1 MASQRTLCQ
10 SVLERLA
17 NAGVLED
24 LLLIGSWCLEGY
36 KSYFGRKTPLTTL
49 RTRDIDF
56 LVPRPARLRASVDV
70 PALLADLG
78 FVADFHRGGYI
89 RLIHPELIV
98 EFLVP
103 ERGRGTD
110 HPVRLPQLKVN
121 AQALRF
127 LNMLSD
133 STITATIEGIP
144 VRMPHPAA
152 FALHKLLIAPRRRG
166 PTGKQAKD
174 LAAAVAVLEALR
186 AHGAIESVR
195 GHFASM
201 PTRWQARI
209 RQVLG
214 ARQELGNFEAF
225 FQESTK
231 KENRK
236 RPA

>member
-1 MASQRTLCQ
+1 MASQRTLCR

-17 NAGVLED
+17 HAGVLGD
-24 LLLIGSWCLEGY
+24 VVLIGSWCLEGY
-36 KSYFGRKTPLTTL
+36 KSYFGRTTPLTTL

-56 LVPRPARLRASVDV
+56 LVPQPTHVRASADV

-78 FVADFHRGGYI
+78 FVTDFHRGGYI

-110 HPVRLPQLKVN
+110 RPVRLPRLGIN

-127 LNMLSD
+127 LSVLEEHA
-133 STITATIEGIP
+133 ITATLEGVQ

-152 FALHKLLIAPRRRG
+152 FALHKLLIAPRRKG
-166 PTGKQAKD
+166 HTGKQAKD
-174 LAAAVAVLEALR
+174 VEAARAVLEVLR
-186 AHGAIESVR
+186 AHGDEKSVR
-195 GHFASM
+195 RHFTSM

-209 RQVLG
+209 RQ
-214 ARQELGNFEAF
+214 ELKAHHQLRDWLSLLDSE
-225 FQESTK
+225 
-231 KENRK
+231 
-236 RPA
+236 

>member
-17 NAGVLED
+17 KAGVLAD
-24 LLLIGSWCLEGY
+24 IVLVGSWCLEGY
-36 KSYFGRKTPLTTL
+36 QSYFGRKTPLTTL

-56 LVPRPARLRASVDV
+56 LVPRPSHIRTSVDV

-78 FVADFHRGGYI
+78 FVIDFHRGGYI

-110 HPVRLPQLKVN
+110 QPVRLPKLNVN

-127 LNMLSD
+127 LNLLAD
-133 STITATIEGIP
+133 SPITATLEGIR

-152 FALHKLLIAPRRRG
+152 FALHKLLIAPRRQGR
-166 PTGKQAKD
+166 TGKQAKD
-174 LAAAVAVLEALR
+174 LEAAIAVLEALH
-186 AHGAIESVR
+186 AHGETESVKR
-195 GHFASM
+195 HFEAV
-201 PTRWQARI
+201 PARWQARI
-209 RQVLG
+209 RQELG
-214 ARQELGNFEAF
+214 AHQELRDWLELLRG
-225 FQESTK
+225 
-231 KENRK
+231 
-236 RPA
+236 